1 MASQEL
7 PGRDS
12 SAVAPRAEAGGRE
25 RERIDHDASLGSFAR
40 RRHRKLAVAALTTV
54 AIALLP
60 LVIHD
65 VYLQNIIVLT
75 LMYAALSQSWNIL
88 GGYCGQISL
97 GHAIYFGI
105 GAYVSTLL
113 FVHAGLTPWLGM
125 LIGGV
130 FAALVALALG
140 YPFFRLRGHYFT
152 IATIVVAETGLLLML
167 NWDFAGGAQG
177 IQIPYGPDSWAH
189 LQFARDKLPYV
200 YFALGFALLT
210 WLVTFLI
217 EDSRWG
223 YWWRAVKDNAEA
235 AESLGV
241 VVFRSKMAAAALS
254 AFFTAIGGSFYAAFV
269 SYIDPDSVMGFQLS
283 LLIALPAVLGGI
295 GTLWGPALGAL
306 VLIPLTELTRSY
318 FGGSGNG
325 LDLIIY
331 GVLIMVI
338 ALARPEGLTSLFG
351 RTRKARATPQAR
363 ANPEARANP

>member
-1 MASQEL
+1 MMGTQEL
-7 PGRDS
+7 HDRRTTAS
-12 SAVAPRAEAGGRE
+12 SSEPERLQRGAEHSG
-25 RERIDHDASLGSFAR
+25 SLTAFAR
-40 RRHRKLAVAALTTV
+40 GRRRQLAVAAV
-54 AIALLP
+54 AAIVIALLP
-60 LVIHD
+60 LGIHD
-65 VYLQNIIVLT
+65 VYLQNVLVLT

-105 GAYVSTLL
+105 GAYTSTLL
-113 FVHAGLTPWLGM
+113 YTHAGLTPWFGM
-125 LIGGV
+125 LMGGTL
-130 FAALVALALG
+130 AALVALGLG

-152 IATIVVAETGLLLML
+152 IATIVVAETGLLLVL
-167 NWDFAGGAQG
+167 NWDFAGGAEG

-189 LQFARDKLPYV
+189 LQFARDKLPYI
-200 YFALGFALLT
+200 YFALGLAVLA
-210 WLVTFLI
+210 WLVTFAI
-217 EDSRWG
+217 EDSKWG

-254 AFFTAIGGSFYAAFV
+254 AFFTAIAGSFYAAFV

-318 FGGSGNG
+318 FGGSGSG
-325 LDLIIY
+325 VDLIIY

-338 ALARPEGLTSLFG
+338 ALARPEGLMSLFG
-351 RTRKARATPQAR
+351 RRRKSRRGP
-363 ANPEARANP
+363 

>member
-1 MASQEL
+1 MASRETASQ
-7 PGRDS
+7 GATATS
-12 SAVAPRAEAGGRE
+12 SEPHIGLGATHQD
-25 RERIDHDASLGSFAR
+25 IDHAASLIAFAR
-40 RRHRKLAVAALTTV
+40 RRHRQLAIAALAA
-54 AIALLP
+54 AIFALLP
-60 LVIHD
+60 LAIQD
-65 VYLQNIIVLT
+65 VYLQNILVLT

-105 GAYVSTLL
+105 GAYMSTLL
-113 FVHAGLTPWLGM
+113 YTHAGVTPWLGM
-125 LIGGV
+125 LAGGA

-152 IATIVVAETGLLLML
+152 IATIVVAETGLLLVL

-177 IQIPYGPDSWAH
+177 VQIPYGPDSWAH
-189 LQFARDKLPYV
+189 LQFARDKLPYI
-200 YFALGFALLT
+200 YLALGLAVII
-210 WLVTFLI
+210 WLVTFVI
-217 EDSRWG
+217 EGSKWG

-254 AFFTAIGGSFYAAFV
+254 AFFTAVGGSFYAAFV
-269 SYIDPDSVMGFQLS
+269 SYIDPDSVMGFQFS

-318 FGGSGNG
+318 FGGSGSG
-325 LDLIIY
+325 IDLIIY

-338 ALARPEGLTSLFG
+338 ALARPEGLMSLFG
-351 RTRKARATPQAR
+351 GRPTARR
-363 ANPEARANP
+363 GR